1 MRIILRFLVGG
12 FNFSFIFIVRIFRVD
27 ISREYLRQNKKR
39 KPRTRF
45 PFSWCG
51 RQELKT
57 CDDKKKALIFKAF
70 LLLNAKMDA
79 QKIHVK
85 IKNGHT
91 MYEVDGFYLFG
102 AYFKRCCNGEY
113 P

>member
-1 MRIILRFLVGG
+1 M
-12 FNFSFIFIVRIFRVD
+12 VRVFRVD

-45 PFSWCG
+45 LFSWCG

-57 CDDKKKALIFKAF
+57 YDDKKKALIFKAF
-70 LLLNAKMDA
+70 LLLNANVDA
-79 QKIHVK
+79 KIFEK
-85 IKNGHT
+85 IKAPALIVTQKQAEYGAIKIPWRFT
-91 MYEVDGFYLFG
+91 YLV
-102 AYFKRCCNGEY
+102 NLV

>member
-1 MRIILRFLVGG
+1 MIFSRTYMDRKNEKHVKDCLCVFYSYMDNFKVALWS

-51 RQELKT
+51 RKERS
-57 CDDKKKALIFKAF
+57 
-70 LLLNAKMDA
+70 
-79 QKIHVK
+79 
-85 IKNGHT
+85 
-91 MYEVDGFYLFG
+91 DGIARNERPG
-102 AYFKRCCNGEY
+102 IEDIRR
-113 P
+113 